1 MLQKKRKI
9 LVTSALPYA
18 NGPIHIGHLVEYI
31 QTDIWVRFQRLRGH
45 QVIYIGADDAH
56 GTPIMIK
63 AESENITPEQL
74 IARINTEHQSDF
86 QRFYISFDNYYS
98 THSPENKE
106 LSETIYNR
114 AKENDNIEKRTIKQA
129 FDDIKKMFLPDRM
142 IRGICPKC
150 KAEDQYGDNCE
161 NCGSTY
167 APTELIEP
175 RSTLSDSTPILKE
188 SEHYFFDLPAYEDF
202 LKEWTKQPKLLQ
214 KEIRNKLEEWFST
227 GLQQWDISRDAP
239 YFGFAIPDTDNQKYF
254 YVWVDA
260 PIGYFASFKNYCQN
274 NPNLNIDFEQWI
286 NADSDTEMHH
296 FIGKDII
303 YFHSLFWPAMLKA
316 ANFRLPTQIHAH
328 GFLTVNGQKMSKS
341 KGTFIRAK
349 TWLEHLDP
357 EPLRY
362 TFASRLNAR
371 VEDLDLD
378 LEEFEQK
385 FNGDV
390 VGKVVNIASRCSGFL
405 QRFFDN
411 KLCALDEQGEQ
422 LLTTCLS
429 IQDTIANHYENK
441 EYAMAVRE
449 IMNIADQVNQYVNH
463 YQPWKIAKQIESEN
477 DPKLATLQAILSA
490 CIHSFYSLI
499 IYLQPILPKLTKTSQ
514 NYLNIKNISWDNLQS
529 PILPTD
535 HQLNLFSPL
544 TERLKKEDINTMIE
558 AEKS

>member
-1 MLQKKRKI
+1 VLQKKRKI

>member
-1 MLQKKRKI
+1 VSEKKRKI

-74 IARINTEHQSDF
+74 IAQINTEHQSDF

-129 FDDIKKMFLPDRM
+129 FDDVKKMFLPDRM

-463 YQPWKIAKQIESEN
+463 YQPWKIAKQIESKN

-499 IYLQPILPKLTKTSQ
+499 IYLQPILPNLTKTSQ

>member
-1 MLQKKRKI
+1 VSEKKRKI

-86 QRFYISFDNYYS
+86 QSFYISFDNYYS

>member
-1 MLQKKRKI
+1 VLQKKRKI

-129 FDDIKKMFLPDRM
+129 FDDVKKMFLPDRM

>member
-1 MLQKKRKI
+1 MSEKKRKI

-74 IARINTEHQSDF
+74 IAQINTEHQSDF

-129 FDDIKKMFLPDRM
+129 FDDVKKMFLPDRM

-463 YQPWKIAKQIESEN
+463 YQPWKIAKQIESKN

-499 IYLQPILPKLTKTSQ
+499 IYLQPILPNLTKTSQ

>member
-129 FDDIKKMFLPDRM
+129 FDDVKKMFLPDRM

>member
-1 MLQKKRKI
+1 MSEKKRKI

-86 QRFYISFDNYYS
+86 QSFYISFDNYYS